1 MIEGVEILNK
11 TKIMDSPNWVPPVI
25 ICLII
30 IALIVFCCELLLDD
44 HFILSVIFG
53 IIGIIAIC
61 GMVALCIVN
70 PKIHTGRY
78 SYECI
83 IEDSV
88 SLNTI
93 SDTYEIVE
101 QRGKIW
107 ILEDKEAVND

>member
-11 TKIMDSPNWVPPVI
+11 TKIMDSPNWVYPVS

-30 IALIVFCCELLLDD
+30 IALIVFCCELLLND

-70 PKIHTGRY
+70 PKIYTGRY
-78 SYECI
+78 SYECV
-83 IEDSV
+83 IEDTV
-88 SLNTI
+88 SLNEI
-93 SDTYEIVE
+93 SDTYDIVE
-101 QRGKIW
+101 KRGKIW
-107 ILEDKEAVND
+107 VLEDKEAGND